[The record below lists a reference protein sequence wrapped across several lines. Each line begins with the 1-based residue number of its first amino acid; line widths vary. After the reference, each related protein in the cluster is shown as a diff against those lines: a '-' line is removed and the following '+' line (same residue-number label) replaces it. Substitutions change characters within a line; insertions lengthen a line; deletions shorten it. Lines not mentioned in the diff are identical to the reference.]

1 MPTADTSLR
10 DEYAAAV
17 ERLAGR
23 TLDALRGAGGAVVL
37 AGPGTAAAPRP
48 LLAAVRVLGPDLFA
62 PQLLGG
68 ARPDEQ
74 TALLLAEA
82 RHAFPS
88 PIVAATAATSAT
100 SATATDT
107 LAAPGAPSPPVDE
120 DGPAGAALI
129 AAWRDWATGVLLTRT
144 LPSVTTP
151 GFPGPDPAA
160 PRPEHVPELQPPAW
174 QGWSVRMAQ
183 LSALALP
190 GLDGPVHEAARAN
203 TLALARGTVRSMLR
217 RDHRVAARL
226 ARWLCW
232 TQAQGLPL
240 PLEVEPVL
248 ERIQVVGDGS
258 ARTAL
263 ELAIGEAL
271 LATDGNGARP

>member
-1 MPTADTSLR
+1 MPTADISLR

-23 TLDALRGAGGAVVL
+23 TLDTLRGVGGAAAL
-37 AGPGTAAAPRP
+37 ADPGTAAAPRP
-48 LLAAVRVLGPDLFA
+48 LLAAARVLGPDLFA

-68 ARPDEQ
+68 AAPDEQ

-82 RHAFPS
+82 QHAFPS
-88 PIVAATAATSAT
+88 PAVTAPATNAPT
-100 SATATDT
+100 
-107 LAAPGAPSPPVDE
+107 APGAPSPSVDE

-144 LPSVTTP
+144 LRSVTAQ
-151 GFPGPDPAA
+151 GFTALDLAA
-160 PRPEHVPELQPPAW
+160 PQPEHAPHLRPHAW

-190 GLDGPVHEAARAN
+190 DLDGPVHEAARAN

-263 ELAIGEAL
+263 ELAIGAAL